1 MAAAVSD
8 NSFDPDRILRALD
21 SHGVDVVV
29 VGGVAAR
36 AHGASRQTTDID
48 CVPSR
53 DFENLQRLAAA
64 LISLNA
70 RLRVAGMSDDEARL
84 LPVRLDAE
92 TLAAFGSSTWMTDS
106 GPLDLLVELRDSSGG
121 RHSFD
126 DLTTRSIQIT
136 VGGIVVRVAALNDIV
151 ESKQFAG
158 RPKDLEA
165 LPELRALL
173 EDDST

>member
-1 MAAAVSD
+1 MAATDSY
-8 NSFDPDRILRALD
+8 NGFDPDRILRALD
-21 SHGVDVVV
+21 SHDVDLVV

-53 DFENLQRLAAA
+53 DIGNLQRLAAA

-92 TLAAFGSSTWMTDS
+92 TLAAFGSSTWMTDA

-126 DLTTRSIQIT
+126 DLTTRSLPIT
-136 VGGIVVRVAALNDIV
+136 VGEIVVCVAALNDIV

-173 EDDST
+173 EDNGI

>member
-1 MAAAVSD
+1 MTATDSD
-8 NSFDPDRILRALD
+8 NGFDPDRILRVLD
-21 SHGVDVVV
+21 SHDVELVV

-53 DFENLQRLAAA
+53 DFGNLQRLAAA

-92 TLAAFGSSTWMTDS
+92 TLAAFGSSTWTTDA
-106 GPLDLLVELRDSSGG
+106 GPLDLLVELRDSTGG

-126 DLTTRSIQIT
+126 ELATRSVQVT
-136 VGGIVVRVAALNDIV
+136 VGEITVRVAALHDIV

-165 LPELRALL
+165 LPELRELL
-173 EDDST
+173 EGDDN